1 MAHGLIGE
9 TYESRRQ
16 IIENAMKIRLQNLWR
31 LDGEINRA
39 PFLVWAG
46 LLFAVKYNLD
56 RLLVYS
62 LFGRHWSVLSYFE
75 QPLPGI
81 TELSPAQNAKEFA
94 VLLAASV
101 PFLWI
106 GVMLC
111 LKRLRSAQ
119 LPLWLAVLFTVPI
132 LKWFLF
138 AALAVVPERRKPAT
152 VPTSVP
158 DWLPRS
164 RLGSAAMAVG
174 VTVPLALGACLVST
188 EILHRYG
195 WALFVGMP
203 FCTGFMSA
211 LIHGAR
217 VPRRLRESLAVS
229 FIAVG
234 LTAVM
239 LLALA
244 FEGVVCLVMAAPI
257 GLALGAVGAIA
268 GHAVQ
273 VVRQHNV
280 PAQVFCVPILAMPLM
295 FGTEALRR
303 GPPPVFE
310 AVTAVEV
317 NAPVEVVWRHVVEF
331 SELPPPKEFI
341 FKLGIAY
348 PIRAEIHGHGVGAVR
363 HCVFSTGPFVEP
375 IEVWDEPRLL
385 KFSVTSNPAPMQEW
399 SPYHNVHPPH
409 MHGFLVSEQGQFL
422 LTPLPGG
429 RTRLEGTTW
438 YRHTMW
444 PAGYWQLWSNQIIHA
459 IHRRVLNHVR
469 DLSERD
475 QAASTTFSLR

>member
-239 LLALA
+239 LLR
-244 FEGVVCLVMAAPI
+244 AAAATSYRT
-257 GLALGAVGAIA
+257 GRLKT
-268 GHAVQ
+268 VQ
-273 VVRQHNV
+273 
-280 PAQVFCVPILAMPLM
+280 
-295 FGTEALRR
+295 RR
-303 GPPPVFE
+303 
-310 AVTAVEV
+310 ACKIWT
-317 NAPVEVVWRHVVEF
+317 
-331 SELPPPKEFI
+331 
-341 FKLGIAY
+341 
-348 PIRAEIHGHGVGAVR
+348 
-363 HCVFSTGPFVEP
+363 
-375 IEVWDEPRLL
+375 
-385 KFSVTSNPAPMQEW
+385 
-399 SPYHNVHPPH
+399 
-409 MHGFLVSEQGQFL
+409 
-422 LTPLPGG
+422 
-429 RTRLEGTTW
+429 
-438 YRHTMW
+438 
-444 PAGYWQLWSNQIIHA
+444 
-459 IHRRVLNHVR
+459 
-469 DLSERD
+469 
-475 QAASTTFSLR
+475 